1 VRLRAWL
8 ADVQL
13 SPRIRTINF
22 PCARRVYV
30 VISSMVTGFAFL
42 SGLTQIAPPST
53 RFVFPGA
60 GFRLGFPSHLASRRR
75 SCLRSGVSTT
85 SCSRGLS
92 PPTDRPYRAY
102 SRAALLRGTAG
113 PASAAGSASGE
124 ARPAHA
130 GPLPAG
136 HTDHDGSILA
146 APSGMRSVSRPGR
159 AFVPSAHPTT
169 LTPVHPGCGD
179 R

>member
-1 VRLRAWL
+1 MRLRAWL

-22 PCARRVYV
+22 PYARRVYV
-30 VISSMVTGFAFL
+30 AISSMVTGFAFL
-42 SGLTQIAPPST
+42 SRLTQIAPPST

-60 GFRLGFPSHLASRRR
+60 GFRLGFPSPASRRR
-75 SCLRSGVSTT
+75 SCLRLGVSTT
-85 SCSRGLS
+85 SSSRRTFTPNRS
-92 PPTDRPYRAY
+92 PMPGVLT
-102 SRAALLRGTAG
+102 AAPLRGTAG
-113 PASAAGSASGE
+113 PASALGLSLGE

-136 HTDHDGSILA
+136 HTDHDGLVLA
-146 APSGMRSVSRPGR
+146 APPGTRSVSRPAR
-159 AFVPSAHPTT
+159 AVGPSALPTT
-169 LTPVHPGCGD
+169 LTPVHAGRGD